1 MKVEVWTD
9 MVCPFCY
16 IGKRHL
22 EAGLAKLAH
31 PQAVNMVYRSFEL
44 DPDMEVN
51 PSDDVY
57 GLAAAKKGSTREHM
71 KAMQVMI
78 SKRAEQ
84 VGLTFNYDTA
94 KPTNTFNAHRLL
106 KYAMK
111 WGKGD
116 DLMERLYKAYFTDSL
131 HLGDIDTLVELA
143 VQSGL
148 SRTDTEAILASNQF
162 GDEVR
167 ADELEASRLGIRGVP
182 FFVIND
188 KYAISG
194 AQPAEVFIEALQQA
208 WKEENPYVSF
218 QSASLDPDAALCEE
232 GSCEVPKNSTDGN
245 KSSSR

>member
-1 MKVEVWTD
+1 MKIEIWTD

-22 EAGLAKLAH
+22 EAGLEKLAH
-31 PQAVNMVYRSFEL
+31 PEDVNLVYRSFEL

-84 VGLTFNYDTA
+84 VGLKFNYDTA

-106 KYAMK
+106 KYAMER
-111 WGKGD
+111 GKGD
-116 DLMERLYKAYFTDSL
+116 VLMERLYRAYFTESL
-131 HLGDIDTLVELA
+131 HLGDMNTLVDLA

-148 SRTDTEAILASNQF
+148 DRSDTADMLASAQY

-194 AQPAEVFIEALQQA
+194 AQPAEVFAEALQQA
-208 WKEENPYVSF
+208 WEEEHPLILFESP
-218 QSASLDPDAALCEE
+218 SLDPEASLCED
-232 GSCEVPKNSTDGN
+232 GSCHIP
-245 KSSSR
+245 SRSHDNDNI

>member
-16 IGKRHL
+16 IGKRRL
-22 EAGLAKLAH
+22 EAGLEKLVH
-31 PQAVNMVYRSFEL
+31 PEAVNMVYRSFEL

-57 GLAAAKKGSTREHM
+57 GLAAAKQGSTREHM
-71 KAMQVMI
+71 KAMQETI

-84 VGLTFNYDTA
+84 VGLKFNYDTA

-106 KYAMK
+106 KYAMTF
-111 WGKGD
+111 GKGD
-116 DLMERLYKAYFTDSL
+116 DLLERLYQAYFTDSL
-131 HLGDIDTLVELA
+131 HLGDVNTLVDLA

-148 SRTDTEAILASNQF
+148 DRSDTAAMLESDQY

-194 AQPAEVFIEALQQA
+194 AQPAEVFAEALQQA
-208 WKEENPYVSF
+208 WKEENPLIPFKS
-218 QSASLDPDAALCEE
+218 SSLDPDASLCED
-232 GSCEVPKNSTDGN
+232 GSCQLPNSSHD
-245 KSSSR
+245 